1 MNLLASSQGFF
12 RELPDTAPM
21 TRLRPLVIPAAAIAL
36 ATAAPSAAAQQRRPV
51 DLSNP
56 GAASQQ
62 PASLVAE
69 HADGILRAAA
79 VQPAKS
85 LPFAALDSH
94 GEATIPDGRP
104 AVPQPPADVAAAGRP
119 ILHSARGPP

>member
-1 MNLLASSQGFF
+1 
-12 RELPDTAPM
+12 M

-56 GAASQQ
+56 WAASQ

-119 ILHSARGPP
+119 TLPFARGPP